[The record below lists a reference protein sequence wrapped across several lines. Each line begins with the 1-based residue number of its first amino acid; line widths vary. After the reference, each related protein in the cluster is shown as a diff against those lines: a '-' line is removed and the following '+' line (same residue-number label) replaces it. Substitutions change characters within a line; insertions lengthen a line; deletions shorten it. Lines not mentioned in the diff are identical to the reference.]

1 MRADRRRVGGVHLLV
16 VVARAAVVAALQR
29 RVEEAVA
36 VGLGADVAARAAVD
50 AAVVPALLQ
59 RAARATA
66 LAHVHGRRSDLTNH
80 ASLFTHA
87 L

>member
-36 VGLGADVAARAAVD
+36 VGLGAVAARAAVD

-59 RAARATA
+59 RAARAAA